1 MINNDKVS
9 LMTKLAIYEN
19 NNSEDIKL
27 SKYYKGDYVRYNV
40 LKALISVTIGYVGI
54 LLLILFYNLEDILA
68 KVFEVNYTILGIEI
82 FVSYFVLMII
92 FGLISFMVYSDKI
105 NRSRKN
111 LTNYHR
117 GLKQLSRMYEE
128 DKNGM

>member
-1 MINNDKVS
+1 MINNEKVS

-40 LKALISVTIGYVGI
+40 LKTLISVSIGYVGI

-68 KVFEVNYTILGIEI
+68 KAFELNFTIIGIEI
-82 FVSYFVLMII
+82 FVSYFVLIII
-92 FGLISFMVYSDKI
+92 FGLISFMVYTDKM
-105 NRSRKN
+105 NRSRDN
-111 LTNYHR
+111 LTKYHR
-117 GLKQLSRMYEE
+117 GLKQLSRMYDE